1 MFSRWG
7 AFVYRHRRIV
17 LILAIALGLG
27 ATTLAGKASA
37 ELSAGGWLDPNS
49 ESQAVAD
56 RLARD
61 FGGGR
66 GTLIPIFAGAP
77 GTDATA
83 PAFQATIADSLRD
96 LEADPSVDSVIGYAQ
111 TGDKR
116 FISEDGE
123 SAYVVVALNVTDEE
137 SVPLLDRFESELH
150 QPTDGTRLLLGG
162 YAPLTRDSAEQ
173 SETGPR
179 PRGDRIAAH
188 RGGDPDAGLRDA
200 RRCRTA
206 AARRRPGHPVDPRPR
221 VLRRPGDRDQHLRP
235 EHLDDA
241 RPGARDRLLAVHGQP
256 LPGGAPTRQDR
267 RGSGR
272 DLRRDQRQG
281 RGVLR
286 SGGRHRPR
294 WPDGVQRTGPAFD
307 RHRRCAHR
315 RRVRVLRP
323 DVPAGTARHPR
334 AARRRAE
341 HRRASRRHP
350 SPARAARSAMP
361 RPPPPSRA
369 GSGSLMG

>member
-173 SETGPR
+173 SEQDLLRAETVSLP
-179 PRGDRIAAH
+179 IAAVILMLVFATLV
-188 RGGDPDAGLRDA
+188 GAGLPLLVAGLAIPSTLALVFFAAQATEISIFVQNISTMLGLALAIDYSLFMVSRFREELRHGRTVEDA
-200 RRCRTA
+200 VEMI
-206 AARRRPGHPVDPRPR
+206 G
-221 VLRRPGDRDQHLRP
+221 
-235 EHLDDA
+235 
-241 RPGARDRLLAVHGQP
+241 
-256 LPGGAPTRQDR
+256 
-267 RGSGR
+267 
-272 DLRRDQRQG
+272 RDQRQG
-281 RGVLR
+281 GGVLR
-286 SGGRHRPR
+286 PGGRHRPR

-315 RRVRVLRP
+315 RRLRVLRP
-323 DVPAGTARHPR
+323 DVPAGTAGHPR

-341 HRRASRRHP
+341 HRRAS
-350 SPARAARSAMP
+350 
-361 RPPPPSRA
+361 
-369 GSGSLMG
+369 

>member
-137 SVPLLDRFESELH
+137 SVPAARPVRERAPPAHRRHASPARRVRAAD
-150 QPTDGTRLLLGG
+150 PRLRRAVG
-162 YAPLTRDSAEQ
+162 
-173 SETGPR
+173 TGPR

-188 RGGDPDAGLRDA
+188 RGG
-200 RRCRTA
+200 
-206 AARRRPGHPVDPRPR
+206 
-221 VLRRPGDRDQHLRP
+221 
-235 EHLDDA
+235 
-241 RPGARDRLLAVHGQP
+241 
-256 LPGGAPTRQDR
+256 
-267 RGSGR
+267 
-272 DLRRDQRQG
+272 
-281 RGVLR
+281 R
-286 SGGRHRPR
+286 S
-294 WPDGVQRTGPAFD
+294 
-307 RHRRCAHR
+307 
-315 RRVRVLRP
+315 
-323 DVPAGTARHPR
+323 
-334 AARRRAE
+334 
-341 HRRASRRHP
+341 
-350 SPARAARSAMP
+350 
-361 RPPPPSRA
+361 
-369 GSGSLMG
+369 